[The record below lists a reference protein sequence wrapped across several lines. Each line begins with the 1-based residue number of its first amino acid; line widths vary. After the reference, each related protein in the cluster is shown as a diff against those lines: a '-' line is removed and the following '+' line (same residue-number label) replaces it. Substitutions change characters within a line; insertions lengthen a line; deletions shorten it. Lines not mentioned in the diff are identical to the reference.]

1 MIKSKERIADFGEV
15 FTPEKEV
22 NAMLDLVEN
31 EIERIDSRFLE
42 PACGDG
48 NFLIQILRRKIYV
61 VEKRYS
67 KEQIDFERN
76 VFLAVSSIYGID
88 ILKDNVQECRERLTE
103 FVETIYKTKF
113 KTEYNP
119 KFINAIRYVI
129 SKNILH
135 GDALTLQN
143 ISGTAPILFSEWC
156 FVSGS
161 KIKRTE
167 YSLSNMIAYQP
178 FGENSLFSDLGE
190 EAFIPHHTK
199 AYPLTYFMDVEDA

>member
-1 MIKSKERIADFGEV
+1 MMIKSKERIADFGEV

-76 VFLAVSSIYGID
+76 VFLKYFLVSINNSEVSLY
-88 ILKDNVQECRERLTE
+88 RLE
-103 FVETIYKTKF
+103 
-113 KTEYNP
+113 
-119 KFINAIRYVI
+119 
-129 SKNILH
+129 
-135 GDALTLQN
+135 
-143 ISGTAPILFSEWC
+143 
-156 FVSGS
+156 
-161 KIKRTE
+161 
-167 YSLSNMIAYQP
+167 
-178 FGENSLFSDLGE
+178 
-190 EAFIPHHTK
+190 
-199 AYPLTYFMDVEDA
+199 